1 LIYSFTLKDGVMSND
16 NNDTEFAFVI
26 DGIIDRNG
34 VIVIESVKQQDQ
46 LRSKGYGEKI
56 KDMYILESYEALF
69 LLYCKRLVL
78 KKQKNIL
85 DFSNFLQTLLK
96 IDLFIFT
103 KFLIFR
109 DLRTRGY
116 IAKEGFG
123 FGNDFRVYERGEYSR
138 KAAKYVIFGIN
149 EGISIKAN
157 TLFQNIRSIE
167 KMGKEAIIAVIERR
181 GEIIY
186 YKVNQKRFSQN
197 VKFLPEQ
204 KITS

>member
-1 LIYSFTLKDGVMSND
+1 MIYSFTLKDGVMSND
-16 NNDTEFAFVI
+16 NDTEFAFVI
-26 DGIIDRNG
+26 DGIIDSNG

-46 LRSKGYGEKI
+46 LRSKGYGEQI

-138 KAAKYVIFGIN
+138 KPAKYVIFGIN

-186 YKVNQKRFSQN
+186 YKVNQKKFSQN
-197 VKFLPEQ
+197 IKFLPEQ
-204 KITS
+204 NIT

>member
-1 LIYSFTLKDGVMSND
+1 MSND
-16 NNDTEFAFVI
+16 NDTEFAFVI

-78 KKQKNIL
+78 KKQKSIL

-96 IDLFIFT
+96 HDIFIFT

-138 KAAKYVIFGIN
+138 KPAKYIIFGIN

-157 TLFQNIRSIE
+157 LLYENIRSIE

-181 GEIIY
+181 GETIY
-186 YKVNQKRFSQN
+186 YKVNLK
-197 VKFLPEQ
+197 KFTNNIKLLQDKNIE
-204 KITS
+204 K

>member
-1 LIYSFTLKDGVMSND
+1 VYLSNE
-16 NNDTEFAFVI
+16 NDIEFAFVI

-34 VIVIESVKQQDQ
+34 VILIYSVKQQDQ

-56 KDMYILESYEALF
+56 KDMYILENYEALF
-69 LLYCKRLVL
+69 LLYSKRLVL
-78 KKQKNIL
+78 TKQKSTL
-85 DFSNFLQTLLK
+85 DFSTFLQTLLK
-96 IDLFIFT
+96 NDLSIFT

-123 FGNDFRVYERGEYSR
+123 FGDDFRVYERGEYAR

-149 EGISIKAN
+149 EGISVKAN
-157 TLFQNIRSIE
+157 ILFENIRSIE

-186 YKVNQKRFSQN
+186 YKVSRKKFSPN
-197 VKFLPEQ
+197 TKFLPQQ
-204 KITS
+204 KIT

>member
-1 LIYSFTLKDGVMSND
+1 MNLSND
-16 NNDTEFAFVI
+16 KDTEFAFNI
-26 DGIIDRNG
+26 DGMIDQNG
-34 VIVIESVKQQDQ
+34 VIVVESVKQQDQ

-69 LLYCKRLVL
+69 LLYYNRLVL
-78 KKQKNIL
+78 KKQKSIL
-85 DFSNFLQTLLK
+85 DFSTFLQTLLE
-96 IDLFIFT
+96 IDLSIFT

-116 IAKEGFG
+116 IPKEGFG
-123 FGNDFRVYERGEYSR
+123 FGNDFRVYERGQYSR

-149 EGISIKAN
+149 EGLSVKAN
-157 TLFQNIRSIE
+157 ILFENIRSIE

-186 YKVNQKRFSQN
+186 YKVNQKKFSPN
-197 VKFLPEQ
+197 IKFLPH
-204 KITS
+204 K

>member
-1 LIYSFTLKDGVMSND
+1 MMMSKDNE
-16 NNDTEFAFVI
+16 TEFAFVI
-26 DGIIDRNG
+26 EGVITRNG
-34 VIVIESVKQQDQ
+34 VVVIESVKQQDQ

-56 KDMYILESYEALF
+56 QDMYILESYEALF
-69 LLYCKRLVL
+69 LLYSKRLFL
-78 KKQKNIL
+78 KKKKTIV

-96 IDLFIFT
+96 KDLSIFT

-138 KAAKYVIFGIN
+138 KPAKYVIFGIN

-157 TLFQNIRSIE
+157 LLYENIRSIE

-186 YKVNQKRFSQN
+186 YKVNLK
-197 VKFLPEQ
+197 KFTKNIKLNQDKNIE
-204 KITS
+204 K

>member
-1 LIYSFTLKDGVMSND
+1 MSND
-16 NNDTEFAFVI
+16 NDTEFAFVI

-46 LRSKGYGEKI
+46 LRSKGYGEQI

-78 KKQKNIL
+78 KKQKSIL

-157 TLFQNIRSIE
+157 TLFQNICSIE

-204 KITS
+204 KIP

>member
-1 LIYSFTLKDGVMSND
+1 MIYSFTLENLNLSND
-16 NNDTEFAFVI
+16 KDTEFAFNI
-26 DGIIDRNG
+26 DGMIDQNG
-34 VIVIESVKQQDQ
+34 VIVVESVKQQDQ

-69 LLYCKRLVL
+69 LLYYNRLVL
-78 KKQKNIL
+78 KKQKSIL
-85 DFSNFLQTLLK
+85 DFSTFLQTLLK
-96 IDLFIFT
+96 IDLSIFT

-116 IAKEGFG
+116 IPKEGFG

-149 EGISIKAN
+149 EGLSVKAN
-157 TLFQNIRSIE
+157 ILFENIRSIE

-186 YKVNQKRFSQN
+186 YKVNQKKFSPN
-197 VKFLPEQ
+197 IKFLPH
-204 KITS
+204 K

>member
-1 LIYSFTLKDGVMSND
+1 MENLTLSNEK
-16 NNDTEFAFVI
+16 DTEFAFNI
-26 DGIIDRNG
+26 EGMIDRNG
-34 VIVIESVKQQDQ
+34 VIVVESVKQQDQ

-69 LLYCKRLVL
+69 LLYYNRLVL
-78 KKQKNIL
+78 KKQKSIL
-85 DFSNFLQTLLK
+85 DFSTFLQTLLK
-96 IDLFIFT
+96 IDLSIFT

-116 IAKEGFG
+116 IPKEGFG

-149 EGISIKAN
+149 EGLSVKAN
-157 TLFQNIRSIE
+157 ILFENIRSIE

-186 YKVNQKRFSQN
+186 YKVNQKKFSPN
-197 VKFLPEQ
+197 IKFLPQ
-204 KITS
+204 Q

>member
-1 LIYSFTLKDGVMSND
+1 LIYSFTLENLNLSND
-16 NNDTEFAFVI
+16 KDTEFAFNI
-26 DGIIDRNG
+26 DGMIDQNG
-34 VIVIESVKQQDQ
+34 VIVVESVKQQDQ

-69 LLYCKRLVL
+69 LLYYNRLVL
-78 KKQKNIL
+78 KKQKSIL
-85 DFSNFLQTLLK
+85 DFSTFLQTLLE
-96 IDLFIFT
+96 IDLSIFT

-116 IAKEGFG
+116 IPKEGFG
-123 FGNDFRVYERGEYSR
+123 FGNDFRVYERGQYSR

-149 EGISIKAN
+149 EGLSVKAN
-157 TLFQNIRSIE
+157 ILFENIRSIE

-186 YKVNQKRFSQN
+186 YKVNQKKFSPN
-197 VKFLPEQ
+197 IKFLPH
-204 KITS
+204 K

>member
-1 LIYSFTLKDGVMSND
+1 MIYSFTLENLSLSND
-16 NNDTEFAFVI
+16 NDTEFAFNI
-26 DGIIDRNG
+26 NGMINSNG
-34 VIVIESVKQQDQ
+34 VIVVESIQQQDQ
-46 LRSKGYGEKI
+46 LRNKGYGEKI
-56 KDMYILESYEALF
+56 KDIYVLESYEALF
-69 LLYCKRLVL
+69 LLYSKRLVL
-78 KKQKNIL
+78 KKQKAIL
-85 DFSNFLQTLLK
+85 NFSTFLQTLLK
-96 IDLFIFT
+96 IDLSIFT

-116 IAKEGFG
+116 VAKEGFG

-157 TLFQNIRSIE
+157 ILFENIRSIE

-186 YKVNQKRFSQN
+186 YKVNRKKFTQN
-197 VKFLPEQ
+197 NKSLPKEN
-204 KITS
+204 IT

>member
-1 LIYSFTLKDGVMSND
+1 VYLSNE
-16 NNDTEFAFVI
+16 NDIEFAFVI

-34 VIVIESVKQQDQ
+34 VIVIDSVKQQDQ

-56 KDMYILESYEALF
+56 KDMYILENYEALF
-69 LLYCKRLVL
+69 LLYSKRLVL
-78 KKQKNIL
+78 TKQKSTL
-85 DFSNFLQTLLK
+85 DFSTFLQTLLK
-96 IDLFIFT
+96 NDLSIFT

-123 FGNDFRVYERGEYSR
+123 FGDDFRVYERGEYSR

-149 EGISIKAN
+149 EGISVRAN
-157 TLFQNIRSIE
+157 ILFENIRSIE

-186 YKVNQKRFSQN
+186 YKVSRKKFSPN
-197 VKFLPEQ
+197 TKFLPQQ
-204 KITS
+204 KIT

>member
-1 LIYSFTLKDGVMSND
+1 MSND
-16 NNDTEFAFVI
+16 NDMEFAFVI
-26 DGIIDRNG
+26 EGVIHKNG
-34 VIVIESVKQQDQ
+34 VVLIESVKQQDQ

-56 KDMYILESYEALF
+56 QDMYIVESYEALF
-69 LLYCKRLVL
+69 LLYSRRLVL
-78 KKQKNIL
+78 KKKKKIV
-85 DFSNFLQTLLK
+85 DFSNFLQMLLK
-96 IDLFIFT
+96 KDLSIFT

-138 KAAKYVIFGIN
+138 KPAKYIIFGIN

-157 TLFQNIRSIE
+157 LLYENIRSIE

-186 YKVNQKRFSQN
+186 YKGNRK
-197 VKFLPEQ
+197 KFTKNISFPLDKNIE
-204 KITS
+204 K

>member
-1 LIYSFTLKDGVMSND
+1 MYLSNE
-16 NNDTEFAFVI
+16 NDIEFAFVI
-26 DGIIDRNG
+26 DGILDRNG
-34 VIVIESVKQQDQ
+34 VILIDSVKQQDQ

-56 KDMYILESYEALF
+56 KDMYILENYEALF
-69 LLYCKRLVL
+69 LLYSKRLVL
-78 KKQKNIL
+78 TKQKSTL
-85 DFSNFLQTLLK
+85 DFSTFLQTLLK
-96 IDLFIFT
+96 NDLSIFT

-123 FGNDFRVYERGEYSR
+123 FGDDFRVYERGEYSR

-149 EGISIKAN
+149 EGISVKAN
-157 TLFQNIRSIE
+157 ILFENIRSIE

-186 YKVNQKRFSQN
+186 YKVSRKKFSPN
-197 VKFLPEQ
+197 TKFLPQQ
-204 KITS
+204 KIT

>member
-1 LIYSFTLKDGVMSND
+1 VYISNE
-16 NNDTEFAFVI
+16 NDIEFAFVI

-34 VIVIESVKQQDQ
+34 VILIDSVKQQDQ

-56 KDMYILESYEALF
+56 KDMYILENYEALF
-69 LLYCKRLVL
+69 LLYSKRLVL
-78 KKQKNIL
+78 TKQKSTL
-85 DFSNFLQTLLK
+85 DFSTFLQTLLK
-96 IDLFIFT
+96 NDLSIFT

-123 FGNDFRVYERGEYSR
+123 FGDDFRVYERGEYSR

-149 EGISIKAN
+149 EGISVKAN
-157 TLFQNIRSIE
+157 ILFENIRSIE

-186 YKVNQKRFSQN
+186 YKVSRKKFSPN
-197 VKFLPEQ
+197 TKFLPQQ
-204 KITS
+204 KIK

>member
-1 LIYSFTLKDGVMSND
+1 MSND
-16 NNDTEFAFVI
+16 NDTEFAFVI
-26 DGIIDRNG
+26 EGIIDRNG

-46 LRSKGYGEKI
+46 LRNKGYGEKI

-138 KAAKYVIFGIN
+138 KPAKYVIFGIN

>member
-1 LIYSFTLKDGVMSND
+1 MNLSND
-16 NNDTEFAFVI
+16 KDTEFAFNI
-26 DGIIDRNG
+26 DGMIDQNG
-34 VIVIESVKQQDQ
+34 VIVVESVKQQDQ

-69 LLYCKRLVL
+69 LLYYNRLVL
-78 KKQKNIL
+78 KKQKSIL
-85 DFSNFLQTLLK
+85 DFSTFLQTLLK
-96 IDLFIFT
+96 IDLSIFT

-116 IAKEGFG
+116 IPKEGFG

-149 EGISIKAN
+149 EGLSVKAN
-157 TLFQNIRSIE
+157 ILFENIRSIE

-186 YKVNQKRFSQN
+186 YKVNQKKFSPN
-197 VKFLPEQ
+197 IKFLPH
-204 KITS
+204 K

>member
-1 LIYSFTLKDGVMSND
+1 LIYSFTLEDVYLSNE
-16 NNDTEFAFVI
+16 NDIEFAFVI

-34 VIVIESVKQQDQ
+34 VILIDSVKQQDQ

-56 KDMYILESYEALF
+56 KDMYILENYEALF
-69 LLYCKRLVL
+69 LLYSKRLVL
-78 KKQKNIL
+78 TKQKSTL
-85 DFSNFLQTLLK
+85 DFSTFLQTLLK
-96 IDLFIFT
+96 NDLSIFT

-149 EGISIKAN
+149 EGISVKAN
-157 TLFQNIRSIE
+157 ILFENIRSIE

-186 YKVNQKRFSQN
+186 YKVSRKKFSPN
-197 VKFLPEQ
+197 TKFLPQQ
-204 KITS
+204 KIT

>member
-1 LIYSFTLKDGVMSND
+1 MEDVYLSNE
-16 NNDTEFAFVI
+16 NDTEFAFVI

-34 VIVIESVKQQDQ
+34 VIVIDSVKQQDQ

-56 KDMYILESYEALF
+56 KDMYILENYEALF
-69 LLYCKRLVL
+69 LLYSKRLVL
-78 KKQKNIL
+78 KKQKSTL
-85 DFSNFLQTLLK
+85 DFSTFLQTLLK
-96 IDLFIFT
+96 NDLSIFT

-157 TLFQNIRSIE
+157 TLFENIRSIE

-186 YKVNQKRFSQN
+186 YKVNRKKFSTN
-197 VKFLPEQ
+197 TKFLPQQ
-204 KITS
+204 KIT

>member
-1 LIYSFTLKDGVMSND
+1 MMSND
-16 NNDTEFAFVI
+16 NETEFAFVI
-26 DGIIDRNG
+26 DGVIHRNG
-34 VIVIESVKQQDQ
+34 VVVIESVKQQDQ

-56 KDMYILESYEALF
+56 QDMYILESYEALF
-69 LLYCKRLVL
+69 LLYSKRLIV
-78 KKQKNIL
+78 KKNKTIV

-96 IDLFIFT
+96 KDLSIFT

-109 DLRTRGY
+109 DLRARGY

-138 KAAKYVIFGIN
+138 KPAKYVIFGIN

-157 TLFQNIRSIE
+157 LLYENIRSIE

-186 YKVNQKRFSQN
+186 YKVNLK
-197 VKFLPEQ
+197 KFTKNIKLPQDKNTE
-204 KITS
+204 K

>member
-1 LIYSFTLKDGVMSND
+1 MMSND
-16 NNDTEFAFVI
+16 NDTEFAFVI
-26 DGIIDRNG
+26 EGVIHRNG
-34 VIVIESVKQQDQ
+34 VVVIESVKQQDQ

-56 KDMYILESYEALF
+56 QDMYILESYEALF
-69 LLYCKRLVL
+69 LLYSKRLIL
-78 KKQKNIL
+78 KKNKTIV

-96 IDLFIFT
+96 KDLSIFT

-109 DLRTRGY
+109 DLRARGY

-138 KAAKYVIFGIN
+138 KPAKYVIFGIN

-157 TLFQNIRSIE
+157 LLYENIRSIE

-181 GEIIY
+181 AEIIY
-186 YKVNQKRFSQN
+186 YKVNLKKYTKN
-197 VKFLPEQ
+197 IKLPQDKNIE
-204 KITS
+204 K

>member
-1 LIYSFTLKDGVMSND
+1 MSND
-16 NNDTEFAFVI
+16 NDMEFAFVI
-26 DGIIDRNG
+26 EGVIHKNG
-34 VIVIESVKQQDQ
+34 VVLIESVKQQDQ

-56 KDMYILESYEALF
+56 QDMYIVESYEALF
-69 LLYCKRLVL
+69 LLYSRRLVL
-78 KKQKNIL
+78 KKKKTIV
-85 DFSNFLQTLLK
+85 DFSNFLQMLLK
-96 IDLFIFT
+96 KDLSIFT

-138 KAAKYVIFGIN
+138 KPAKYIIFGIN

-157 TLFQNIRSIE
+157 LLYENIRSIE

-186 YKVNQKRFSQN
+186 YKVNRK
-197 VKFLPEQ
+197 KFTKNISFPLDKNIE
-204 KITS
+204 K

>member
-1 LIYSFTLKDGVMSND
+1 LEDVYLSNE
-16 NNDTEFAFVI
+16 NDIEFAFVI

-34 VIVIESVKQQDQ
+34 VILIDSVKQQDQ

-56 KDMYILESYEALF
+56 KDMYILENYEALF
-69 LLYCKRLVL
+69 LLYSKRLVL
-78 KKQKNIL
+78 TKQKSTL
-85 DFSNFLQTLLK
+85 DFSTFLQTLLK
-96 IDLFIFT
+96 NDLSIFT

-123 FGNDFRVYERGEYSR
+123 FGDDFRVYERGEYSR

-149 EGISIKAN
+149 EGISVKAN
-157 TLFQNIRSIE
+157 ILFENIRSIE

-186 YKVNQKRFSQN
+186 YKVSRKKFAPNT
-197 VKFLPEQ
+197 KFLPQQ
-204 KITS
+204 KIT

>member
-1 LIYSFTLKDGVMSND
+1 LIYSFTLENLNLSND
-16 NNDTEFAFVI
+16 KDTEFAFNI
-26 DGIIDRNG
+26 DGMIDQNG
-34 VIVIESVKQQDQ
+34 VIVVESVKQQDQ

-69 LLYCKRLVL
+69 LLYYNRLVL
-78 KKQKNIL
+78 KKQKSIL
-85 DFSNFLQTLLK
+85 DFSTLLQTLLK
-96 IDLFIFT
+96 IDLSIFT

-116 IAKEGFG
+116 IPKEGFG

-149 EGISIKAN
+149 EGLSVKAN
-157 TLFQNIRSIE
+157 ILFENIRSIE

-186 YKVNQKRFSQN
+186 YKVNQKKFSPN
-197 VKFLPEQ
+197 IKFLPH
-204 KITS
+204 K

>member
-1 LIYSFTLKDGVMSND
+1 MSKDNE
-16 NNDTEFAFVI
+16 TEFAFVI
-26 DGIIDRNG
+26 EGVITRNG
-34 VIVIESVKQQDQ
+34 VVVIESVKQQDQ

-56 KDMYILESYEALF
+56 QDMYILESYEALF
-69 LLYCKRLVL
+69 LLYSKRLFL
-78 KKQKNIL
+78 KKKKTIV

-96 IDLFIFT
+96 KDLSIFT

-138 KAAKYVIFGIN
+138 KPAKYVIFGIN

-157 TLFQNIRSIE
+157 LLYENIRSIE

-186 YKVNQKRFSQN
+186 YKVNLK
-197 VKFLPEQ
+197 KFTNNIKLLQDKNIE
-204 KITS
+204 K

>member
-1 LIYSFTLKDGVMSND
+1 MIYSFTLEDVYLSNE
-16 NNDTEFAFVI
+16 NDIEFAFVI

-34 VIVIESVKQQDQ
+34 IILIDSVKQQDQ

-56 KDMYILESYEALF
+56 KDMYILENYEALF
-69 LLYCKRLVL
+69 LLYSKRLVL
-78 KKQKNIL
+78 TKQKSTL
-85 DFSNFLQTLLK
+85 DFSTFLQTLLK
-96 IDLFIFT
+96 NDLSIFT

-123 FGNDFRVYERGEYSR
+123 FGDDFRVYERGEYSR

-149 EGISIKAN
+149 EGISVKAN
-157 TLFQNIRSIE
+157 ILFENIRSIE

-186 YKVNQKRFSQN
+186 YKVSRKKFSPN
-197 VKFLPEQ
+197 TKFLPQQ
-204 KITS
+204 KIT

>member
-1 LIYSFTLKDGVMSND
+1 MIYSFTLENLNLSND
-16 NNDTEFAFVI
+16 KDTEFAFNI
-26 DGIIDRNG
+26 DGMIDQNG
-34 VIVIESVKQQDQ
+34 VIVVESVKQQDQ

-69 LLYCKRLVL
+69 LLYYNRLVL
-78 KKQKNIL
+78 RKQKSIL
-85 DFSNFLQTLLK
+85 DFSTFLQTLLK
-96 IDLFIFT
+96 IDLSIFT

-149 EGISIKAN
+149 EGLSVKAN
-157 TLFQNIRSIE
+157 ILFENIRSIE

-204 KITS
+204 KIT

>member
-1 LIYSFTLKDGVMSND
+1 MIYSFTLENLSLSND
-16 NNDTEFAFVI
+16 NDTEFAFSI
-26 DGIIDRNG
+26 DGMINSNG
-34 VIVIESVKQQDQ
+34 LIVVESIQQQDQ
-46 LRSKGYGEKI
+46 LRNKGYGEKI
-56 KDMYILESYEALF
+56 KDIYVLESYEALF
-69 LLYCKRLVL
+69 LLYSKRLVL
-78 KKQKNIL
+78 KKQEVIL
-85 DFSNFLQTLLK
+85 DFSTFLQTLSK
-96 IDLFIFT
+96 IDLSIFT

-116 IAKEGFG
+116 VAKEGFG

-157 TLFQNIRSIE
+157 ILFENIRSIE

-186 YKVNQKRFSQN
+186 YKVNRKKFTHNNKSLPKQN
-197 VKFLPEQ
+197 
-204 KITS
+204 IT

>member
-1 LIYSFTLKDGVMSND
+1 MSND
-16 NNDTEFAFVI
+16 NDTEFAFVI
-26 DGIIDRNG
+26 DGIIARNG

-56 KDMYILESYEALF
+56 NDMYILESYEALF

-78 KKQKNIL
+78 KKHKTIL

-123 FGNDFRVYERGEYSR
+123 FGNDFRVYERGDYSR

-149 EGISIKAN
+149 EGISIKAKI
-157 TLFQNIRSIE
+157 LFQNIRSIE

-186 YKVNQKRFSQN
+186 YKVNLKKFSQN
-197 VKFLPEQ
+197 IKFLPEQ
-204 KITS
+204 NIT

>member
-1 LIYSFTLKDGVMSND
+1 VYLSNE
-16 NNDTEFAFVI
+16 NDIEFAFVI

-34 VIVIESVKQQDQ
+34 VILIDSVKQQDQ

-56 KDMYILESYEALF
+56 KDMYILENYEALF
-69 LLYCKRLVL
+69 LLYSKRLVL
-78 KKQKNIL
+78 TKQNSTL
-85 DFSNFLQTLLK
+85 DFSTFLQTLLK
-96 IDLFIFT
+96 NDLSIFT

-123 FGNDFRVYERGEYSR
+123 FGDDFRVYERGEYSR

-149 EGISIKAN
+149 EGISVKAN
-157 TLFQNIRSIE
+157 ILFENIRSIE

-186 YKVNQKRFSQN
+186 YKVSRKKFSPN
-197 VKFLPEQ
+197 TKFLPQQ
-204 KITS
+204 KIT

>member
-1 LIYSFTLKDGVMSND
+1 MIYSFTLENLSLSND
-16 NNDTEFAFVI
+16 NDTEFAFSI
-26 DGIIDRNG
+26 DGMINSNG
-34 VIVIESVKQQDQ
+34 LIVVESIQQQDQ
-46 LRSKGYGEKI
+46 LRNKGYGEKI
-56 KDMYILESYEALF
+56 KDIYVLENYEALF
-69 LLYCKRLVL
+69 LLYSKRLVL
-78 KKQKNIL
+78 KKQEVIL
-85 DFSNFLQTLLK
+85 DFSTFLQTLLK
-96 IDLFIFT
+96 IDLSIFT

-116 IAKEGFG
+116 VAKEGFG

-157 TLFQNIRSIE
+157 ILFENIRSIE

-186 YKVNQKRFSQN
+186 YKVNRKKFTPNIKSLPKQN
-197 VKFLPEQ
+197 
-204 KITS
+204 IT

>member
-1 LIYSFTLKDGVMSND
+1 MSND
-16 NNDTEFAFVI
+16 NDTEFAFVI

-34 VIVIESVKQQDQ
+34 VIVIKSVKQQDQ

-56 KDMYILESYEALF
+56 KDTYILESYEALF

-78 KKQKNIL
+78 KKQKTIL

-116 IAKEGFG
+116 IPKEGFG

-157 TLFQNIRSIE
+157 ILFQNIRSIE

-186 YKVNQKRFSQN
+186 YKVNLKKFSQN
-197 VKFLPEQ
+197 INSFQSK
-204 KITS
+204 T

>member
-1 LIYSFTLKDGVMSND
+1 LENLNLSND
-16 NNDTEFAFVI
+16 KDTEFGFNI
-26 DGIIDRNG
+26 DGMIDQNG
-34 VIVIESVKQQDQ
+34 VIVVESVKQQDQ

-69 LLYCKRLVL
+69 LLYYNRLVL
-78 KKQKNIL
+78 KKQKSIL
-85 DFSNFLQTLLK
+85 DFSTFLQTLLK
-96 IDLFIFT
+96 IDLSIFT

-116 IAKEGFG
+116 IPKEGFG
-123 FGNDFRVYERGEYSR
+123 FGNDFRVYERGQYSR

-149 EGISIKAN
+149 EGLSVKAN
-157 TLFQNIRSIE
+157 ILFENIRSIE

-186 YKVNQKRFSQN
+186 YKVNQKKFSPN
-197 VKFLPEQ
+197 IKFLPH
-204 KITS
+204 K

>member
-1 LIYSFTLKDGVMSND
+1 MIYSFTLKDGIMSND
-16 NNDTEFAFVI
+16 NDTEFAFVI
-26 DGIIDRNG
+26 EGIIDRNG

-78 KKQKNIL
+78 KKQKNVL

-157 TLFQNIRSIE
+157 TLFQNIHSIE

-204 KITS
+204 KIT

>member
-1 LIYSFTLKDGVMSND
+1 LEDVYLSNE
-16 NNDTEFAFVI
+16 NDIEFAFVI

-34 VIVIESVKQQDQ
+34 IILIDSVKQQDQ

-56 KDMYILESYEALF
+56 KDMYILENYEALF
-69 LLYCKRLVL
+69 LLYSKRLVL
-78 KKQKNIL
+78 TKQKSTL
-85 DFSNFLQTLLK
+85 DFSTFLQTLLK
-96 IDLFIFT
+96 NDLSIFT

-123 FGNDFRVYERGEYSR
+123 FGDDFRVYERGEYSR

-149 EGISIKAN
+149 EGISVKAN
-157 TLFQNIRSIE
+157 ILFENIRSIE

-186 YKVNQKRFSQN
+186 YKVSRKKFSPN
-197 VKFLPEQ
+197 TKFLPQQ
-204 KITS
+204 KIT

>member
-1 LIYSFTLKDGVMSND
+1 MEDVYLSNE
-16 NNDTEFAFVI
+16 NDIEFAFVI
-26 DGIIDRNG
+26 DGMIDRNG
-34 VIVIESVKQQDQ
+34 VIVIDSVKQQDQ

-56 KDMYILESYEALF
+56 KDMYILENYEALF
-69 LLYCKRLVL
+69 LLYSKRLVL
-78 KKQKNIL
+78 TKQKSTL
-85 DFSNFLQTLLK
+85 DFSTFLQTLLK
-96 IDLFIFT
+96 NDLSIFT

-123 FGNDFRVYERGEYSR
+123 FGDDFRVYERGEYSR

-149 EGISIKAN
+149 EGISVKAN
-157 TLFQNIRSIE
+157 ILFENIRSIE

-186 YKVNQKRFSQN
+186 YKVSRKKFSPN
-197 VKFLPEQ
+197 TKFLPQQ
-204 KITS
+204 KIK